1 MATMQELANRKE
13 YSEVYDRMNWLLP
26 KQAEAAAS
34 TRNSLV
40 DLIASHPESNWVYSQ
55 TKLYTHAI
63 SPGCALCGQ
72 GEWSCLFINGICNAR
87 CFYCPTS
94 QDDSG
99 PPMAN
104 AIVFDDPRDYADYVS
119 RFHIK
124 GVGFSGGEPFLTFN
138 RLLSY

>member
-1 MATMQELANRKE
+1 MQELANRKE
-13 YSEVYDRMNWLLP
+13 YSEDYDRMKWLLP

-72 GEWSCLFINGICNAR
+72 GEWSCLFINGICSNLTGWLRLKPFPRAWSLI
-87 CFYCPTS
+87 FE
-94 QDDSG
+94 
-99 PPMAN
+99 
-104 AIVFDDPRDYADYVS
+104 VFDVS
-119 RFHIK
+119 DNFCGFAFAGSLLKSVWLFFHR
-124 GVGFSGGEPFLTFN
+124 S
-138 RLLSY
+138 RQLLLGLLHSRC